1 MPLAAIASI
10 LPQHHDWEVSGER
23 QVAPTIDGIRH
34 DHVARYEWAASL
46 IGRNKL
52 VIDIGCGIGYGARI
66 LADAG
71 LHVVALDAFGPAI
84 DYALKHYSHPSVR
97 HRRVKVQ
104 DVAMDGEHYDAAV
117 CFEMLEHVSDI
128 DARDTLI
135 KLRRVADTLYASVPN
150 EDELPFGRGFPFH
163 HRHYT
168 RQQFEALLN
177 SSGWTVRFWYGQID
191 HCAEVTQG
199 ATGRTLIAV
208 CQHRDFSLPEEDEL
222 STSKSPNDGWNNVFD
237 DEQNESQTA
246 YQAMV
251 EAYPVPEHVTIL
263 GLGPSLEQYV
273 DITKRLGGKHVYC
286 DEVWGINAL
295 GGVLLCDRIFHMD
308 DVRVQEV
315 RAEANPES
323 NIAKM
328 LQWLRVHPG
337 PIITSREHPD
347 YQGLVAFPLQE
358 VLNSLGQAYFN
369 STAAYAVAYAIH
381 IGVKRLSLFGCDF
394 TYPNS
399 HDAEKG
405 RGCLE
410 YWIGIA
416 SARGIKLTIPKTSSL
431 LDGIYPLQDRFYGYD
446 TLAVTLR
453 PQEDGKVEVDLQP
466 LDTLPT
472 AEEIEDRYDHS
483 HHPNKMISG

>member
-1 MPLAAIASI
+1 MPLAA
-10 LPQHHDWEVSGER
+10 
-23 QVAPTIDGIRH
+23 T
-34 DHVARYEWAASL
+34 
-46 IGRNKL
+46 
-52 VIDIGCGIGYGARI
+52 
-66 LADAG
+66 
-71 LHVVALDAFGPAI
+71 AI
-84 DYALKHYSHPSVR
+84 DH
-97 HRRVKVQ
+97 
-104 DVAMDGEHYDAAV
+104 
-117 CFEMLEHVSDI
+117 LEQI
-128 DARDTLI
+128 TLQ
-135 KLRRVADTLYASVPN
+135 
-150 EDELPFGRGFPFH
+150 ED
-163 HRHYT
+163 
-168 RQQFEALLN
+168 
-177 SSGWTVRFWYGQID
+177 
-191 HCAEVTQG
+191 
-199 ATGRTLIAV
+199 
-208 CQHRDFSLPEEDEL
+208 
-222 STSKSPNDGWNNVFD
+222 
-237 DEQNESQTA
+237 SQTA

-251 EAYPVPEHVTIL
+251 EAYPCPEHVTIL

-347 YQGLVAFPLQE
+347 YPGLVAFPLQE

-399 HDAEKG
+399 HDAERG

-410 YWIGIA
+410 YWLGIA

-453 PQEDGKVEVDLQP
+453 QQEDGKVEVDLQP
-466 LDTLPT
+466 IDTMPT

-483 HHPNKMISG
+483 HHPNKLISG

>member
-1 MPLAAIASI
+1 MPSAATALK
-10 LPQHHDWEVSGER
+10 LPQHHDWERSGER
-23 QVAPTIDGIRH
+23 QVSPTLDGIRR
-34 DHVARYEWAASL
+34 DHVARYEWAAQQ
-46 IGRNKL
+46 IGNQT
-52 VIDIGCGIGYGARI
+52 VIDVGCGIGYGSKI
-66 LADAG
+66 LAESGAI
-71 LHVVALDAFGPAI
+71 VVALDAFGPAI
-84 DYALKHYSHPSVR
+84 DYAREHYSHPSVL
-97 HRRVKVQ
+97 HRCERVQ
-104 DVAMDGEHYDAAV
+104 DMALDGEQYGAAV
-117 CFEMLEHVSDI
+117 CFEMLEHVPDV
-128 DARDTLI
+128 DALVTLI
-135 KLRRVADTLYASVPN
+135 KLRRVATTLYASVPN
-150 EDELPFGRGFPFH
+150 DDEIPFGRGFPFH

-177 SSGWTVRFWYGQID
+177 SAGWTIRFWYGQID
-191 HCAEVTQG
+191 HAAEVTQG
-199 ATGRTLIAV
+199 AAGRTLIAV
-208 CQHRDFSLPEEDEL
+208 CQHRDFVPPPGEAPDTDEESIFDQAPPEA
-222 STSKSPNDGWNNVFD
+222 
-237 DEQNESQTA
+237 QTN

-251 EAYPVPEHVTIL
+251 EAYPVPHHVTIL

-315 RAEANPES
+315 RAAAQPES
-323 NIAKM
+323 NIARM

-347 YQGLVAFPLQE
+347 YPGLVAFPLQD

-381 IGVKRLSLFGCDF
+381 IGVKHISLFGCDY
-394 TYPNS
+394 TYPNA

-410 YWIGIA
+410 FWLGIA
-416 SARGIKLTIPKTSSL
+416 SSRGIKLSLPKTSTL

-483 HHPNKMISG
+483 IHPNALVSGDTK